1 MVSLLLLEFLH
12 EVLKLERLVIETL
25 GEILFERV
33 LDVGDVQILLI
44 FEEFKLVIECFFE
57 GCHLLRLEN
66 FAVPEILI
74 LALALELLVP
84 IEAIWRHFMDWEFV
98 DILLGF
104 T

>member
-1 MVSLLLLEFLH
+1 MINLLLLEFLH
-12 EVLKLERLVIETL
+12 EVLKLERLVIKTL
-25 GEILFERV
+25 GEILLERV

-57 GCHLLRLEN
+57 GCHLFGLEN
-66 FAVPEILI
+66 FAVPKVLV

-84 IEAIWRHFMDWEFV
+84 IEAIRRQFLDREFV